1 MTLLGH
7 RIVQDAIYRE
17 IRSLIH
23 DRSHHI
29 QYRIPIHDRILHKD
43 YHTHKRQHGSRK
55 GLRAVV
61 QLYGPQVLVHEL
73 RVLVRVL
80 LVLQLLRLRL
90 VLRLQLVLHEQL
102 ELARDGLEQ
111 VHDALG
117 LAHGGLVG
125 HDGNLSRPIQ
135 DGRIHEVR
143 NMHDEEHTLFLVQK
157 HSGNPWHSPK
167 VS

>member
-1 MTLLGH
+1 MN
-7 RIVQDAIYRE
+7 VQDAIYRE

-23 DRSHHI
+23 DHSHHI

-80 LVLQLLRLRL
+80 LVLQLLRLQL
-90 VLRLQLVLHEQL
+90 VLRQL

-111 VHDALG
+111 VRDALGQVHDALG
-117 LAHGGLVG
+117 LVHNKLVG
-125 HDGNLSRPIQ
+125 HDGSLSRPIQ

-157 HSGNPWHSPK
+157 HSRNPWHSPK